1 MCDLNTDAG
10 LYVFD
15 ANEDLKSDCVEAGVI
30 FGKESSLSE
39 RYSFLVGTPG
49 DRAEG
54 SEEAGF
60 GVRWTRGRC
69 CAV

>member
-49 DRAEG
+49 DRAE
-54 SEEAGF
+54 E
-60 GVRWTRGRC
+60 VRKQGLE
-69 CAV
+69 

>member
-15 ANEDLKSDCVEAGVI
+15 VNEDLKSDCVEAGVI

-39 RYSFLVGTPG
+39 RYSF
-49 DRAEG
+49 
-54 SEEAGF
+54 
-60 GVRWTRGRC
+60 
-69 CAV
+69 